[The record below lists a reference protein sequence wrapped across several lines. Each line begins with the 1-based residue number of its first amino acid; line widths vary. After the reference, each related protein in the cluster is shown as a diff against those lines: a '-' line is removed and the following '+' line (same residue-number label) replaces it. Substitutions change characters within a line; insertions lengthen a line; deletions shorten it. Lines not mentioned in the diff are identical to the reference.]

1 MPDQVANVMSK
12 ARRRK
17 LELASKTLD
26 GLASRGN
33 LTKRAAALA
42 APPRGGW
49 PDVNKYGV
57 PQRTYRNARAAIG
70 ALGVTCQYDIFHDR
84 QLVGGDLLGEWAG
97 EFSDAASAAL
107 RQIIVDQ
114 YDFDPGKE
122 NVNDAAMAL
131 CIENPFDPVND
142 YLSGPAWD
150 GKHRLDSWVCEY
162 LGAERSP
169 LNFAVGKLALVA
181 AVRRV
186 RQPGCKFDHILMFE
200 GLEGTRKST
209 AIQVLAGPDNF
220 SDQTI
225 LSASDKEQQE
235 LVRGVWLYEIADLA
249 GMKRANVEKIK
260 AFVSRTHDRTRP
272 AYGRHRVDAPRR
284 CVFFGTT
291 NEDNYLKSQT
301 GNRRFWPVRTGTI
314 DIDALR
320 RDRDQLW
327 AEAAAI
333 EARGLPLVLPE
344 DLWAAA
350 RIAQDERREQDPWE
364 VVLADMRG
372 TVFASDHGDEER
384 IRSREL
390 LKDKLGLSDK
400 EVTSAHAIRLKRTM
414 TALGWRGPKMLR
426 FGGDNAERGYFRP
439 AK

>member
-1 MPDQVANVMSK
+1 MADQVADVMSK

-17 LELASKTLD
+17 LEMAGQTID

-33 LTKRAAALA
+33 LTKRAGPLA

-49 PDVNKYGV
+49 PDANKYGV
-57 PQRTYRNARAAIG
+57 PQRTYRNARAAIE

-84 QLVGGDLLGEWAG
+84 KLVGGHLLGEWAG
-97 EFSDAASAAL
+97 EFSDAASVAL
-107 RQIIVDQ
+107 RQMIVDQ
-114 YDFDPGKE
+114 HDFDPGKE
-122 NVNDAAMAL
+122 NVNDAAIAL
-131 CIENPFDPVND
+131 SIENSFDPVND
-142 YLSGPAWD
+142 YLSGLAWD
-150 GKHRLDSWVCEY
+150 GEHRLASWVCEY

-249 GMKRANVEKIK
+249 GMKRADVEKIK

-301 GNRRFWPVRTGTI
+301 GNRRFWPVRTGTV

-333 EARGLPLVLPE
+333 EARGLPLVLPQ

-364 VVLADMRG
+364 VVLADVRG
-372 TVFASDHGDEER
+372 TVFASDHGDEVR
-384 IRSREL
+384 IRSCEL

-400 EVTSAHAIRLKRTM
+400 EVTPAHALRLKRTM

-426 FGGDNAERGYFRP
+426 FGGNNAERGYFRP
-439 AK
+439 AN